1 MIKSGVLQITD
12 KEFGESKVFSSEEKS
27 LLKDIEVS
35 EEVRKE
41 LKERFNDFVE
51 NRSELNKVFR
61 KKEEIDNC

>member
-35 EEVRKE
+35 EEVCKE